1 LSGEEF
7 AALMGPFAPFEPEPA
22 LAVAV
27 SGGPDSMALVLLADR
42 WARERGGRGTALTV
56 DHQLRPEAAAEAVQ
70 VAQWLGRR
78 GIAHVTLAGAELLPR
93 GDVQAEARALR
104 YRLLEGWCADA
115 GVLHLLTAHH
125 QDDQAE
131 TLLLRLA
138 RGSGLDGL
146 TGMSAVVERAQCRV
160 LRPLLPV
167 PRARLGATLAAGGQD
182 WIEDPSN
189 RNSAYARVRLRDS
202 AALLAAEGLTGER
215 LAATAGRLGRARAA
229 LEAAVAAVLVCAVRL
244 DPAGFAWLDAAALK
258 AAPEEIGLRGLAAL
272 LATIAGAAQPP
283 RLNSLERLY
292 RLLPDGIA
300 GGQTLGG
307 CRVLPRRGGV
317 LVCRELSAAAPDVAV
332 MPGAAT
338 FWDGRFRLTL
348 PRTAPD
354 GLSLG
359 ALGAAAVPEPA
370 RSAARFPAA
379 VRPSLPALR
388 DAAGIL
394 AVPHLEYQRQG
405 SNLGGVLRALLF
417 CPARPLGRA
426 GFTVV

>member
-1 LSGEEF
+1 M
-7 AALMGPFAPFEPEPA
+7 APFAPFEPEPA

-42 WARERGGRGTALTV
+42 WARERGGRVTALTV
-56 DHQLRPEAAAEAVQ
+56 DHRLRPEAAAEAAQ
-70 VAQWLGRR
+70 VAHWLGRR
-78 GIAHVTLAGAELLPR
+78 GIAHLTLAGAEMLPR
-93 GDVQAEARALR
+93 CDVQAKARALR
-104 YRLLEGWCADA
+104 YRLLEGWCSDA

-125 QDDQAE
+125 RDDQAE

-146 TGMSAVVERAQCRV
+146 AGMSAVVERAHCRV

-167 PRARLGATLAAGGQD
+167 PRARLRATLAASGQE

-189 RNSAYARVRLRDS
+189 RDSAYARVRLRQN
-202 AALLAAEGLTGER
+202 AALLAEEGLTGER
-215 LAATAGRLGRARAA
+215 LAATAGRLGRARTA

-244 DPAGFAWLDAAALK
+244 DPAGFAWLDPTALK

-283 RLNSLERLY
+283 RLASLERLY
-292 RLLPDGIA
+292 RVLPDAIA
-300 GGQTLGG
+300 GGRTLGG
-307 CRVLPRRGGV
+307 CRLLPRHGGV
-317 LVCRELSAAAPDVAV
+317 LICREPSAAASAVAA

-348 PRTAPD
+348 PRNAPD

-359 ALGAAAVPEPA
+359 ALGVATVPELG
-370 RSAARFPAA
+370 SGAARLPAA

-394 AVPHLEYQRQG
+394 AVPHLGYQRQG
-405 SNLGGVLRALLF
+405 SNLGGVLQTPLF